1 MKKMHIIHCKKCNTE
16 YGTSTPYKSKCPNC
30 GNINIKTSNELEY
43 EELMQAKKEMDEL
56 RRANDNSIA
65 NGETYEPVK
74 DKKETLIIKIMFVV
88 IAIIVILKEI
98 NII

>member
-1 MKKMHIIHCKKCNTE
+1 
-16 YGTSTPYKSKCPNC
+16 
-30 GNINIKTSNELEY
+30 
-43 EELMQAKKEMDEL
+43 MQAKKEMDEL

-74 DKKETLIIKIMFVV
+74 DKKETLIIKSMFVV
-88 IAIIVILKEI
+88 IAIIVILKET

>member
-1 MKKMHIIHCKKCNTE
+1 MKKIHTIYCNKCNTE
-16 YGTSTPYKSKCPNC
+16 YKTNTPYESKCPNC
-30 GNINIKTSNELEY
+30 GSINIKTPENLEY

-88 IAIIVILKEI
+88 IAIIVILKET